1 MMKINDI
8 KIGTR
13 LNIILGGFIL
23 IAFTVLGLYVNN
35 ELQTYIVE
43 STDSKLEENINDLTQ
58 IVSLEILAA
67 KEKVALSS
75 HLANN
80 FFFRQGQFIQSRNEF
95 IKYNTVNQESG
106 SVTQVM
112 VPKWYLGKR
121 VLQND
126 SYLVDS
132 ISGLGVSTV
141 TIFQKIPQGYLRIS
155 TNVLNDKGNR
165 AVGTYIP
172 AESPVA
178 LALDRGEDFSGRA
191 RVVGDWYI
199 TAYNPIIV
207 NGETVGAIYV
217 GMPEKDLVMISDI
230 FNAKSYFES
239 GYPYIMDG
247 NGQVLVHPDS
257 EMVGS
262 DLSKYEFVKEILNH
276 KDGEIGFI
284 EYQWEGKAKRQYY
297 KYYAP
302 IDVFITAGFYK
313 DDMNKVV
320 NQLRFAIIIAT
331 LVLVVLVI
339 VILRFI
345 VNSLVR
351 ALYKGVEFSKRI
363 ANGDLTSNIEVYQND
378 EVGELANNLRFMS
391 DRLKEIVGEIIAGA
405 TNVSAASVQ
414 FTSVTTQIA
423 QGAHEQAASAEEIS
437 SSIEQTSSMIQQ
449 NTENALQ
456 TQTIAASASKGI
468 LEVSE
473 AAKKSLV
480 ATTKIAEKIQVIN
493 AIAEKTDI
501 LAINAAIEA
510 ARAGEHGKGFAV
522 VAAEVRKL
530 AETSQMAAV
539 EINELSAT
547 SLEVTRESE
556 ALMLKIIPEI
566 QKTATLV
573 QEIAAASSEQAAG
586 AEQVSNAIQQLSQV
600 IQENSASTEE
610 MSSTAEELNSQAE
623 ALQEAVAFF
632 NTGNPIEKKNVKKE
646 LPATKGEE
654 NYKRPKPKG
663 VDYFKNDFDDKAFEK
678 F

>member
-1 MMKINDI
+1 MKINDI
-8 KIGTR
+8 KIGMR

-23 IAFTVLGLYVNN
+23 IAFTVLGIYINN
-35 ELQTYIVE
+35 KLEKYILE

-58 IVSLEILAA
+58 IVSVEVRENR
-67 KEKVALSS
+67 EKVALSS
-75 HLANN
+75 HLARN
-80 FFFRQGQFIQSRNEF
+80 FFYRQGQLIESRNEQ
-95 IKYNTVNQESG
+95 IRYNAINQETG
-106 SVTQVM
+106 AVAQVR
-112 VPKWYLGKR
+112 VNRWQLGR
-121 VLQND
+121 RTLQND
-126 SYLVDS
+126 NFLVDS
-132 ISGLGVSTV
+132 ISKLGIQTV

-155 TNVLNDKGNR
+155 TNILNDKGNR
-165 AVGTYIP
+165 AVGTYISSD
-172 AESPVA
+172 SPVA
-178 LALDRGEDFSGRA
+178 LALDRGEFYSGRA
-191 RVVGDWYI
+191 WVVNDWYI
-199 TAYNPIIV
+199 TTYEPIVV
-207 NGETVGAIYV
+207 NGETIGAIYV
-217 GMPEKDLVMISDI
+217 GMPEKNLEIISEI
-230 FNAKSYFES
+230 FNSKTYFDT

-247 NGQVLVHPDS
+247 KGHMIVHPDNKMIGVDVS
-257 EMVGS
+257 N
-262 DLSKYEFVKEILNH
+262 YEFVKDIINN
-276 KDGEIGFI
+276 KDGSVGYV
-284 EYQWEGKAKRQYY
+284 EYEWEGKAKRQYY

-302 IDVFITAGFYK
+302 IDAFITAGFYK
-313 DDMNKVV
+313 DEMNKVV
-320 NQLRFAIIIAT
+320 NELRYAIIIAT
-331 LVLVVLVI
+331 LILVVLVI

-345 VNSLVR
+345 VNSLVK
-351 ALYKGVEFSKRI
+351 ALYKGVDFSKKI
-363 ANGDLTSNIEVYQND
+363 ANGDLTSNIDIHQKD

-391 DRLKEIVGEIIAGA
+391 ERLKEIVGEIMAGA
-405 TNVSAASVQ
+405 SNVSAASVQ

-449 NTENALQ
+449 NMENALQ

-473 AAKKSLV
+473 AAKKSLI

-539 EINELSAT
+539 EINQLSAT

-573 QEIAAASSEQAAG
+573 QEIAAASTEQAAG
-586 AEQVSNAIQQLSQV
+586 ADQVSGAIQQLSQV

-632 NTGNPIEKKNVKKE
+632 NTGQSYSRTSFRKDSSSILTGEKQP
-646 LPATKGEE
+646 LPKS
-654 NYKRPKPKG
+654 KG
-663 VDYFKNDFDDKAFEK
+663 VDFLKADYDDRSFEK